1 MLLRKFKKIND
12 VWRLRKIAKQVRA
25 GNVPKGVSRDTIF
38 EALKVTRPRGAME
51 IFGILSMKHYGSDG
65 VLKADLGVQSVRK
78 ITLAFVKY
86 LADAFCASGSAALL
100 DDFVYHAAGAGS
112 AVDASGDIALGAET
126 GVRVVGSQTH
136 GSASNIFETVKTWV
150 ASGIFTAIE
159 HGLFNCLTNTASQ
172 VLLDRS
178 LVSTPPTCVTGDEVI
193 FTYDLTLN
201 TET

>member
-1 MLLRKFKKIND
+1 MLLRKIKEISK
-12 VWRLRKIAKQVRA
+12 VWKLRKIAKQVRA
-25 GNVPKGVSRDTIF
+25 GNIPKGVSRDTIF
-38 EALKVTRPRGAME
+38 EALKMTRPRGAME
-51 IFGILSMKHYGSDG
+51 IFGILSMKHFGADG

-86 LADAFCASGSAALL
+86 LADAFCTSGQAALL

-112 AVDASGDIALGAET
+112 AAEASGDIALGAET
-126 GVRVVGSQTH
+126 GVRVAGSQTH
-136 GSASNIFETVKTWV
+136 GASSNIFETVKTWV

-159 HGLFNCLTNTASQ
+159 HGLFNCLTSTASQ

-178 LVSTPPTCVTGDEVI
+178 LVSTPPTCATGDEIV

-201 TET
+201 SET